1 MPPTTPSAAVRAAR
15 GAGRRDAGGIG
26 RVASAVG
33 SGVAGLP
40 RIPIQDLVQP
50 PLIQEG
56 YSGASEWDWWGSWGD
71 PGRGRVQICHKG
83 APGRDR
89 SRRKPRNINDS
100 SCAPRLDWGLC
111 GRFGHG
117 PGPDR
122 VRLVPRDPRAP
133 SVSGSASRRPSRG
146 RTWRPG
152 RIVPGRTRLR
162 GRQNRA
168 IMRKPTDTPGAAAR
182 TILPGRQ
189 NRVRAPGPA
198 RPRPRHGA
206 PVQQIRT
213 HPAPQAPY
221 APLRHTQNNRPGSLW
236 QIWTTG
242 AAAGPVVRAS
252 PASARSMTSTPART
266 PARRTVADRASAP
279 FDRAGPARAPPGPAQ
294 APQSA
299 RSPLNRLFA
308 FEGVVGG
315 ANRILR
321 RLPSGGP

>member
-1 MPPTTPSAAVRAAR
+1 MCRAAPSAHGSPSTENRRSRKNR
-15 GAGRRDAGGIG
+15 GIMRKTLHRPAGAPSSNVQHTRTG
-26 RVASAVG
+26 R
-33 SGVAGLP
+33 
-40 RIPIQDLVQP
+40 
-50 PLIQEG
+50 EG
-56 YSGASEWDWWGSWGD
+56 YSGAFEWCWWGSWGD
-71 PGRGRVQICHKG
+71 PERGRVQICHKG
-83 APGRDR
+83 APGRGR

-168 IMRKPTDTPGAAAR
+168 IMRKPTDTPGAGAR

-189 NRVRAPGPA
+189 NRVRALGPA

-213 HPAPQAPY
+213 HPAPQTPY
-221 APLRHTQNNRPGSLW
+221 APLRHTQNNL
-236 QIWTTG
+236 
-242 AAAGPVVRAS
+242 
-252 PASARSMTSTPART
+252 PATA
-266 PARRTVADRASAP
+266 
-279 FDRAGPARAPPGPAQ
+279 
-294 APQSA
+294 
-299 RSPLNRLFA
+299 
-308 FEGVVGG
+308 
-315 ANRILR
+315 
-321 RLPSGGP
+321 

>member
-1 MPPTTPSAAVRAAR
+1 MISGR
-15 GAGRRDAGGIG
+15 GHEPAHIL
-26 RVASAVG
+26 SK
-33 SGVAGLP
+33 
-40 RIPIQDLVQP
+40 
-50 PLIQEG
+50 EG

-100 SCAPRLDWGLC
+100 SCAPRLDPGLC

-133 SVSGSASRRPSRG
+133 PVSGSASRRPSRG

-168 IMRKPTDTPGAAAR
+168 IMRKPTDTPGAGAR

-189 NRVRAPGPA
+189 NRVRALGPA
-198 RPRPRHGA
+198 RPRPRRGA

-221 APLRHTQNNRPGSLW
+221 APLRHTQNNLPGRLFRRRLSVLCDVDHW
-236 QIWTTG
+236 GWVCG
-242 AAAGPVVRAS
+242 AAGPVV
-252 PASARSMTSTPART
+252 M
-266 PARRTVADRASAP
+266 V
-279 FDRAGPARAPPGPAQ
+279 PGPCR
-294 APQSA
+294 PG
-299 RSPLNRLFA
+299 PFTT
-308 FEGVVGG
+308 EVG
-315 ANRILR
+315 
-321 RLPSGGP
+321 P